1 MDSPY
6 SHTSSKEGI
15 ANERKNRVAGL
26 HLFWQLDT
34 VYDNDE
40 DECHIIYIYL
50 SIDGAVFKNII
61 PNDSLY
67 LDIHNNIDIPIFNKV
82 KLKYTTIYVYI
93 IFKI

>member
-1 MDSPY
+1 MSQMDSPY

-40 DECHIIYIYL
+40 DECHIIYIYI
-50 SIDGAVFKNII
+50 SIYRRGGFQKYYTQWFII
-61 PNDSLY
+61 PR
-67 LDIHNNIDIPIFNKV
+67 
-82 KLKYTTIYVYI
+82 YT
-93 IFKI
+93 

>member
-1 MDSPY
+1 MSQMDSPY

-40 DECHIIYIYL
+40 DECHIIYIYIYL
-50 SIDGAVFKNII
+50 STGRFSKI
-61 PNDSLY
+61 LY
-67 LDIHNNIDIPIFNKV
+67 PMIH
-82 KLKYTTIYVYI
+82 YT
-93 IFKI
+93 

>member
-1 MDSPY
+1 MIMMKMNVISY
-6 SHTSSKEGI
+6 
-15 ANERKNRVAGL
+15 
-26 HLFWQLDT
+26 
-34 VYDNDE
+34 
-40 DECHIIYIYL
+40 IYIYL